1 MDNEEKIVYK
11 CKWFDLI
18 ENGESIGIRSKS
30 DSVLVLP
37 FISDDRGLPLMVG
50 VLNEKNDFRSG
61 GYATSI
67 VSGSPEDEDP
77 NILSTA
83 KRELLEE
90 TGIDVKDDDRWYFL
104 GTLTGSKFVDSIHPC
119 FAVDVTG
126 IEAEIPKTDGSESE
140 RLSTFKFIDPNEILT
155 VEDPFI
161 PSLFLRIFKYIAGLD
176 IYNRE
181 DSIFSRKK
189 EINTEI

>member
-1 MDNEEKIVYK
+1 MDSEEKIVYK

-18 ENGESIGIRSKS
+18 ENGENIGIRSKS

-37 FISDDRGLPLMVG
+37 FISDDRGLPLSLG
-50 VLNEKNDFRSG
+50 VLNEKNNFRSE
-61 GYATSI
+61 GYAISI

-90 TGIDVKDDDRWYFL
+90 TGIEVEDDSRWYFL

-126 IEAEIPKTDGSESE
+126 IEVGEAKTDGSESE
-140 RLSTFKFIDPNEILT
+140 RLSSFKFIDPNEVLT

-161 PSLFLRIFKYIAGLD
+161 SALFLRLFKYVAGVD

-181 DSIFSRKK
+181 DSIFSKK
-189 EINTEI
+189 REMNTEI

>member
-1 MDNEEKIVYK
+1 MDNEEKIVYN
-11 CKWFDLI
+11 CKWFDLV
-18 ENGESIGIRSKS
+18 EKGETIGMRSKN

-37 FISDDRGLPLMVG
+37 FLSDDRGLPLMLG
-50 VLNEKNDFRSG
+50 VLDEKNDFRTD
-61 GYATSI
+61 GYAISI

-90 TGIDVKDDDRWYFL
+90 TGIDVDDDDRWYFL
-104 GTLTGSKFVDSIHPC
+104 GTLTGSKFIDSVHPC

-126 IEAEIPKTDGSESE
+126 IEIKEPETDGSESE
-140 RLSTFKFIDPNEILT
+140 RLSTFKFIDPNEVLS

-161 PSLFLRIFKYIAGLD
+161 SALFLRLFKYVAGVD
-176 IYNRE
+176 IYSRE
-181 DSIFSRKK
+181 DSTFSKK
-189 EINTEI
+189 TEINTEI

>member
-1 MDNEEKIVYK
+1 MDSEEKIVYK

-18 ENGESIGIRSKS
+18 ENGENIGIRSKS

-37 FISDDRGLPLMVG
+37 FISDDRGLPLSLG
-50 VLNEKNDFRSG
+50 VLNEKNNFRTE

-90 TGIDVKDDDRWYFL
+90 TGIDVEDDSRWYFL

-119 FAVDVTG
+119 FGVDVTG
-126 IEAEIPKTDGSESE
+126 IEIGEAKTDGSESE
-140 RLSTFKFIDPNEILT
+140 RLSSFKFIDPNEVLS

-161 PSLFLRIFKYIAGLD
+161 SALFLRLFKYVAGVD
-176 IYNRE
+176 IYSRE
-181 DSIFSRKK
+181 DSIFSKK
-189 EINTEI
+189 REINTEI